1 MILATIILLIQKSR
15 IYDRKELL
23 LFALLTMAK
32 NICGISAGIVIY
44 FLSQSADRELPRGT
58 LVKAVCWEGEADE

>member
-1 MILATIILLIQKSR
+1 MKYRLWHSV
-15 IYDRKELL
+15 RKKRKVWFFTGL
-23 LFALLTMAK
+23 LFLLTVF
-32 NICGISAGIVIY
+32 AGIVIY

>member
-1 MILATIILLIQKSR
+1 MTKK
-15 IYDRKELL
+15 RKVWIFTGL
-23 LFALLTMAK
+23 LFLLTVF
-32 NICGISAGIVIY
+32 AGIVIY